1 MSLLFFGDSFTAGAE
16 LLDYQFYDNY
26 PSPVSFADLQSEHMK
41 DWRNKNKLLQQ
52 IKNKSEFDQIWKR
65 QKLYAYPRKLAEL
78 CGRKYKDLSMGGSSL
93 QRIKYLL
100 TTEVH
105 QNREPRLTIFIQPP
119 PPERWMEYV
128 QDKWIDFI
136 VGHQY
141 SNKFQS
147 LDIESYFQFK
157 VIANT
162 EYSRFCNWLL
172 DLQAIYDFCA
182 NNKKIKNFYFINN
195 GIFNRINKEKGV
207 YKDKD
212 LVHIYDSLIS
222 KIDEKIFHFP
232 HTKNLQGLN
241 FLPWGHVTEDN
252 HRELAIDIHNKI
264 C

>member
-26 PSPVSFADLQSEHMK
+26 PAPVSLADLQSEHMK
-41 DWRNKNKLLQQ
+41 DWRNKNKTLQQ
-52 IKNKSEFDQIWKR
+52 IKNKSEFDQIRER
-65 QKLYAYPRKLAEL
+65 QRLHAYPRKLAEL
-78 CGRKYKDLSMGGSSL
+78 CGREHKDLSVGGSSL

-105 QNREPRLTIFIQPP
+105 QNRESRLTVFIQPP

-136 VGHQY
+136 VGNQY
-141 SNKFQS
+141 SNKFHS

-162 EYSRFCNWLL
+162 EYSRFCEWLL
-172 DLQAIYDFCA
+172 DLQAIYDFCV
-182 NNKKIKNFYFINN
+182 NNKKIKDFYFINS
-195 GIFNRINKEKGV
+195 GVFNRINDVKND
-207 YKDKD
+207 YKDLID
-212 LVHIYDSLIS
+212 VYNSLMSNIS
-222 KIDEKIFHFP
+222 KKIFHFP
-232 HTKNLQGLN
+232 HTKNNEGIN

-252 HRELAIDIHNKI
+252 HRELAIDIHDKI